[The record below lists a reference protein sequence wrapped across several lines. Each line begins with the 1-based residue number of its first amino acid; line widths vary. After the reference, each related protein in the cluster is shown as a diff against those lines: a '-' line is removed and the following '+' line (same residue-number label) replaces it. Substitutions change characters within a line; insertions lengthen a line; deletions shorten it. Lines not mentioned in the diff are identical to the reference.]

1 MRVHFICAEA
11 VTRGRDVMEKAVNR
25 NGDPRF
31 EAIFKAEP
39 ECVKVLDGAGR
50 ILQMNPAGL
59 GILEAKSSEEVIGRN
74 MFDFVAPA
82 QHEEVRQC
90 FSKVFKRENVTCAFE
105 VIGLHGSRHWVES
118 HMVAMQV
125 NGDPVEVLAVT
136 RDITKERQAEK
147 ALRASQ
153 ERLQQAQKM
162 EALGTLAG
170 GIAHDFNNILAAIIG
185 YAELARMSVPADNSA
200 CEAIDE
206 TIKAAGRATDLVRQ
220 ILTFSR
226 QQEHERKVIQLTPI
240 VCEAGK
246 LLRAALP
253 ASVEIRTII
262 ASGLPNVLADATQ
275 IHQVL
280 MNLGANAA
288 HAMRRQ
294 GGVLEIVFGKIL
306 VSEKNARANIGLN
319 PGMYLR
325 IIVRDTGE
333 GMRPEVI
340 QRIYEPFFTTKP
352 VGEGTGLGLA
362 VVHGIIKAHDGAI
375 SVSSQPGMGS
385 SFEIYLPA
393 VEDGAVSSGGG
404 REIPQGNGEKI
415 LYVDDEVALCR
426 LVEHSLERCGY
437 VGVTRAD
444 PVEALRVFIE
454 NPNSFAGVITDFTMP
469 KMSGLELAAE
479 IRKIAPEMPVV
490 ITTGYSGSLDAEAL
504 KLSGVKDVLAKP
516 FTMQRLAETLHGVL
530 NGA

>member
-1 MRVHFICAEA
+1 MDR
-11 VTRGRDVMEKAVNR
+11 AVNK

-39 ECVKVLDGAGR
+39 ECVKVLDGSGR
-50 ILQMNPAGL
+50 ILEMNPAGL
-59 GILEAKSSEEVIGRN
+59 GILDAKSSEEVVGRN
-74 MFDFVAPA
+74 MFDFVAPG
-82 QHEEVRQC
+82 QHDELRKC
-90 FSKVFKRENVTCAFE
+90 FSKVFKRESVMCAFE

-125 NGDPVEVLAVT
+125 NGDPIEVLAVT
-136 RDITKERQAEK
+136 RDVTKEKQAEK
-147 ALRASQ
+147 ALRVSQ
-153 ERLQQAQKM
+153 DRLQQAQKM

-185 YAELARMSVPADNSA
+185 YAELSRMSIPTDNPAF
-200 CEAIDE
+200 EAINE
-206 TIKAAGRATDLVRQ
+206 TINAAGRATDLVRQ

-226 QQEHERKVIQLTPI
+226 QQEHERKIIRITPI
-240 VCEAGK
+240 ICEAGK

-275 IHQVL
+275 IHQIL
-280 MNLGANAA
+280 MNLGTNAA
-288 HAMRRQ
+288 HAMRKQ
-294 GGVLEIVFGKIL
+294 GGVLEIALGKVLI
-306 VSEKNARANIGLN
+306 SEKSARASIGLN

-325 IIVRDTGE
+325 IIVRDTGD
-333 GMRPEVI
+333 GMRPEVM

-362 VVHGIIKAHDGAI
+362 VVHGIVKAHDGAI
-375 SVSSQPGMGS
+375 SVTSQPSMGS

-404 REIPQGNGEKI
+404 REIPKGNGEKI
-415 LYVDDEVALCR
+415 LYVDDEEPLCR
-426 LVEHSLERCGY
+426 LVEQSLERCGY
-437 VGVTRAD
+437 AGVTRSD
-444 PVEALRVFIE
+444 PVEALRLLVE
-454 NPNSFAGVITDFTMP
+454 DPNPFAAVITDFTMP
-469 KMSGLELAAE
+469 KMSGLELATE
-479 IRKIAPEMPVV
+479 IRKIAPEMPIV
-490 ITTGYSGSLDAEAL
+490 ITTGFSGSLDADAL
-504 KLSGVKDVLAKP
+504 KLSGANDVLAKP

-530 NGA
+530 KGA